1 MSLSCKVHVKN
12 SLYIFTEVNGAI
24 FIKSKTAAFRI
35 KSKTA
40 AFRGVVHNHA
50 LYASAALLQKN
61 GGGCLPGSC

>member
-12 SLYIFTEVNGAI
+12 SLYIFTEINGAI
-24 FIKSKTAAFRI
+24 FI